1 MSGITASVPA
11 SPRRIEFETDVFS
24 STGFT
29 LLVDDVA
36 QSHVDAADPTRLFF
50 EYVRR
55 IGHVVDAVG
64 LPGEPLRV
72 LHLGGGAMTLPR
84 YVEAT
89 RPGSAQ
95 LVVEIDG
102 ELAALVQRRLPLPA
116 GADISVRVGDA
127 ASVVV
132 ELAGAPAGAAR
143 FDLVVVDLYDRL
155 EAPAFVETRAFMGG
169 CLGLLADR
177 GLLVVNVADA
187 AGLERL
193 RAQALAVAR
202 ADPGAGL
209 LVAGDAN
216 VVSGVEEGNTVLV
229 AAPRALPPRLAE
241 RLGSHGPHPVTV
253 LEGDR
258 LDVALWGAC

>member
-1 MSGITASVPA
+1 MPA

-36 QSHVDAADPTRLFF
+36 QSHVDRADPTRLFF

-55 IGHVVDAVG
+55 IGHVIDAVG
-64 LPGEPLRV
+64 LPGEPLRA

-84 YVEAT
+84 YVAAS
-89 RPGSAQ
+89 RPDSHQ
-95 LVVEIDG
+95 VVVELDG
-102 ELAALVQRRLPLPA
+102 ELARLVQDRMPLPR
-116 GADISVRVGDA
+116 GADIEVRVADA
-127 ASVVV
+127 AAVV
-132 ELAGAPAGAAR
+132 EQLAESRGREPAAAR

-155 EAPAFVETRAFMGG
+155 EAPAFVETREFMGG

-187 AGLERL
+187 AGLDRL
-193 RAQALAVAR
+193 RAQARAVAR
-202 ADPGAGL
+202 ADPSAEL

-216 VVSGVEEGNTVLV
+216 VVSGAEEGNTVLV
-229 AAPRALPPRLAE
+229 AAPRGLPDRLAE
-241 RLGSHGPHPVTV
+241 RLAAHGPHPAAV
-253 LEGDR
+253 LEGER
-258 LDVALWGAC
+258 LDFVLWGAC

>member
-1 MSGITASVPA
+1 MPA

-36 QSHVDAADPTRLFF
+36 QSHVDRADPTRLFF

-55 IGHVVDAVG
+55 IGHVVDAMG

-89 RPGSAQ
+89 RPDSQQ

-102 ELAALVQRRLPLPA
+102 ELARLVQDRLPLPT
-116 GADISVRVGDA
+116 GADIAVRVDDA

-132 ELAGAPAGAAR
+132 ELPGGAS
-143 FDLVVVDLYDRL
+143 FDLVIVDLYDRL
-155 EAPAFVETRAFMGG
+155 DAPAFVETGVFMGG

-187 AGLERL
+187 AGLARL
-193 RAQALAVAR
+193 RAQARAIAR
-202 ADPGAGL
+202 ADPGTEL
-209 LVAGDAN
+209 LVAGDAS
-216 VVSGVEEGNTVLV
+216 VVSGAEEGNVVLV
-229 AAPRALPPRLAE
+229 AAPRGLPPGLAGRLAA
-241 RLGSHGPHPVTV
+241 LGPHPAAV

-258 LDVALWGAC
+258 LDFALWGAC

>member
-1 MSGITASVPA
+1 MPA

-24 STGFT
+24 SNGFT

-55 IGHVVDAVG
+55 IGHVIDAVG

-84 YVEAT
+84 YVAAT
-89 RPGSAQ
+89 RPDSAQ

-102 ELAALVQRRLPLPA
+102 TLARLVQDRLPLPS
-116 GADISVRVGDA
+116 GADIAVRVDDA

-132 ELAGAPAGAAR
+132 ELAGGAR
-143 FDLVVVDLYDRL
+143 FDLVIVDLYDRL
-155 EAPAFVETRAFMGG
+155 EAPAFVETREFMGG
-169 CLGLLADR
+169 CLGLLSDR

-187 AGLERL
+187 AGLARL
-193 RAQALAVAR
+193 RAQASAVAR
-202 ADPGAGL
+202 ADPGAAL
-209 LVAGDAN
+209 IVAGDAS
-216 VVSGVEEGNTVLV
+216 VVSGAEEGNTVLV
-229 AAPRALPPRLAE
+229 AAPHALPAGLAPRLAS
-241 RLGSHGPHPVTV
+241 LGPHPAAV
-253 LEGDR
+253 LEGER
-258 LDVALWGAC
+258 LDFALWGAC

>member
-1 MSGITASVPA
+1 MCDDASVPT

-36 QSHVDAADPTRLFF
+36 QSHVDAADATRLFF

-55 IGHVVDAVG
+55 IGHVVDAMG
-64 LPGEPLRV
+64 LPGEPLRA

-84 YVEAT
+84 YIEAT
-89 RPGSAQ
+89 RPDSAQ

-102 ELAALVQRRLPLPA
+102 ELARIVRHRLPLPA
-116 GADISVRVGDA
+116 GADIAVRVGDA
-127 ASVVV
+127 ASVVG
-132 ELAGAPAGAAR
+132 ELAGGAP
-143 FDLVVVDLYDRL
+143 FDLVIVDLYDRL
-155 EAPAFVETRAFMGG
+155 EAPAFVETAAFMGG
-169 CLGLLADR
+169 CLELLADR

-187 AGLERL
+187 AGLARL
-193 RAQALAVAR
+193 RAQARAIAR
-202 ADPGAGL
+202 ADPSAEL

-216 VVSGVEEGNTVLV
+216 VVSGAEEGNTVLV
-229 AAPRALPPRLAE
+229 AAPRGMSGGLDERLAA
-241 RLGSHGPHPVTV
+241 LGPHPAAV

-258 LDVALWGAC
+258 LDFALWGAC